1 MADVAQLEYLNKM
14 NARNVAMV
22 FAPNMTQKADPL
34 TALMHAVQVM
44 NFLKTLIVVTLRE
57 REDFMLE
64 QAPLTQL
71 EPSDDSGHHHHSSL
85 QPIFEE
91 PNEANE
97 EEQVFVSKEPF
108 SESPLHPIDDEW
120 KIENGVD
127 SFLTSIEN
135 IIPGGKVHMVPNQ
148 VEIMTNTLEEGAS
161 SCSSQG
167 ALQST
172 QKKKIGHSNS
182 SSLKKGPKRV
192 DERSVTQA
200 VRKMDRNKGSTIV
213 SRLNSRTER
222 VEAWR

>member
-1 MADVAQLEYLNKM
+1 M
-14 NARNVAMV
+14 
-22 FAPNMTQKADPL
+22 ADPL

-44 NFLKTLIVVTLRE
+44 NFLKTLIVMTLRE
-57 REDFMLE
+57 REDFMVE
-64 QAPLTQL
+64 QAPLTQS

-108 SESPLHPIDDEW
+108 SESPLQPIDDEW
-120 KIENGVD
+120 KIENDVD

-148 VEIMTNTLEEGAS
+148 VEIMTNRLEEGAS
-161 SCSSQG
+161 SCSSQ
-167 ALQST
+167 AAQQST
-172 QKKKIGHSNS
+172 QKKKIGHSS